1 MITMKRVNKY
11 HILVLDTK
19 TDKSHLVAIEDE
31 SKTPILSFDSSLNC
45 FDRNGKIIGHIKSD
59 KDQNWIMPNNFG
71 FEIEPVPQYLAEST
85 FTIEAQ
91 FCQKWLELQKQFS

>member
-1 MITMKRVNKY
+1 MKRVNKH

-31 SKTPILSFDSSLNC
+31 KQTPILSFDSSLTC
-45 FDRNGKIIGHIKSD
+45 FDSSGKIIGHIKSD
-59 KDQNWIMPNNFG
+59 KDKNWIMPNDFG
-71 FEIEPVPQYLAEST
+71 FEIDPVPQYLSEST

-91 FCQKWLELQKQFS
+91 FCKKWLESQNQSI

>member
-31 SKTPILSFDSSLNC
+31 SKTPILSFDS
-45 FDRNGKIIGHIKSD
+45 NGKIIGHIKSD
-59 KDQNWIMPNNFG
+59 KEKNWIMPNNFG
-71 FEIEPVPQYLAEST
+71 FEIDPVPQYLAEST
-85 FTIEAQ
+85 FAIEAQ
-91 FCQKWLELQKQFS
+91 FCKKWLELQKQFS

>member
-31 SKTPILSFDSSLNC
+31 SKTPILK
-45 FDRNGKIIGHIKSD
+45 KIKEHKEKNAD
-59 KDQNWIMPNNFG
+59 EYHK
-71 FEIEPVPQYLAEST
+71 
-85 FTIEAQ
+85 
-91 FCQKWLELQKQFS
+91 K